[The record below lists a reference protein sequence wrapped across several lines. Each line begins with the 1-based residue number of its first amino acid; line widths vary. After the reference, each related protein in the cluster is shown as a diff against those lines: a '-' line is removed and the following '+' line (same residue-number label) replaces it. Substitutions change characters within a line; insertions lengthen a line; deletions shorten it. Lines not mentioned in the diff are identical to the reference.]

1 MPFEV
6 SGFGN
11 SSNGGFDSKFTKKF
25 DKLTDFGSKKPKP
38 FVPRAFNFE
47 PADAESDSET
57 KFYNR
62 DALWNR
68 WRRGYDLYSIT
79 QTYLGSNSK
88 ERNTRGDFR
97 MYCSFQQFPGVF
109 IPARIFTFPSS
120 STEIDEQVV
129 AIRDTDSFN
138 CYEFGLPIEQVRYLG
153 PIVEGTYSQSGTTL
167 TITKSEHGFLINE
180 NISLV
185 VETGSA
191 VSETVTISAVTQNTI
206 TCTASTSLSTSG
218 NLDFRLSTPFSD
230 LRWTQMRVKVRFI
243 PPTGNFLKD
252 ERMTDR
258 VIERDP
264 GLDATYS
271 QSTTTITVTCAQD
284 HGLNTGN
291 KVFLEVSTGSA
302 VTNLYDV
309 TVINATRFTVTS
321 LTSATTSG
329 NAKVFRRIRGF
340 DYNDYVG
347 YTCTGI
353 DAQNEEILFQRADSY
368 ATKIVNDRPTTITPA
383 HRGFT
388 VGRFLSTEIRYQ
400 CSCSDYLRR
409 ERFNLYKEAT
419 RRQFPS
425 TTITNVKPGQ
435 RQERDGNVVNTR
447 DDVGVYSDFGY
458 VAVNN
463 FYNLPT
469 YEDST
474 EFSYPNLLYYQ
485 ARWCKHIYA
494 AMWSVVHDEGNNP
507 IDITA
512 SYTQNGPVITVS
524 AVNHGLTVNT
534 RVRFEITSG
543 NVLDGEYTVSSVPD
557 ANTFTVIYPFSQTA
571 ILGYCVVRS
580 LKKHE
585 YVGAW
590 LREPSDQPLGIALE
604 RFYDNLEKENSRVR
618 ESAERL
624 STYGYG
630 LPWSGAK
637 EVIGNRNQPEIVG
650 NFNDNIV
657 SMLVTDSIRRDQ
669 GDNVNR
675 DGVTKNSTTNLLLM
689 MQKVFNIDVDLVQDT
704 KMGMLDQ
711 PLTEYTAE
719 FQFGEVEGGRYISG
733 ELVDEGTQSTL
744 DCKTYNPV
752 VEQVIFVDS
761 GLYINN

>member
-6 SGFGN
+6 SGFGD

-47 PADAESDSET
+47 PQDSGFDSET

-62 DALWNR
+62 DSLWSR

-79 QTYLGSNSK
+79 QTYLGANSS

-120 STEIDEQVV
+120 STEIDEQIVG
-129 AIRDTDSFN
+129 IRDTDSFN
-138 CYEFGLPIEQVRYLG
+138 SYEFGLPIQSIRYLG
-153 PIVEGTYSQSGTTL
+153 DAVEGTYSQTGTAI
-167 TITKSEHGFLINE
+167 TITKSDHGFLVNE
-180 NISLV
+180 NVDLLI
-185 VETGSA
+185 ETGSA
-191 VSETVTISAVTQNTI
+191 ISETLTIVSATQNTF
-206 TCTASTSLSTSG
+206 TCTATNSLTTSG
-218 NLDFRLSTPFSD
+218 NLDFRLSTDFDD
-230 LRWTQMRVKVRFI
+230 LRWTEMRAKIRFI
-243 PPTGNFLKD
+243 PPTANFLKD

-264 GLDATYS
+264 GLIATYS
-271 QSTTTITVTCAQD
+271 QLGTTVTVSCSQE
-284 HGLNTGN
+284 HGLSTGN
-291 KVFLEVSTGSA
+291 EVFLRIDSGAT
-302 VTNLYDV
+302 VTSLYTV
-309 TVINATRFTVTS
+309 TVTSVTDFTVTS
-321 LTSATTSG
+321 LASSTTSG
-329 NAKVFRRIRGF
+329 NATVFRRIRGF

-347 YTCTGI
+347 YTVKRI
-353 DAQNEEILFQRADSY
+353 DTQKEEIVFQRADSY
-368 ATKIVNDRPTTITPA
+368 GTKVINDRPTTITPA

-388 VGRFLSTEIRYQ
+388 VGRYLSTEIRYQ
-400 CSCSDYLRR
+400 CSCSDFMRR
-409 ERFNLYKEAT
+409 ERFNLYKEAS
-419 RRQFPS
+419 RRRFPT
-425 TTITNVKPGQ
+425 TTINNVKPGQ
-435 RQERDGNVVNTR
+435 RQDRDGNIINTR

-469 YEDST
+469 YQDGA

-507 IDITA
+507 INITA
-512 SYTQNGPVITVS
+512 AYTQTGPNITVTAS
-524 AVNHGLTVNT
+524 NHNLSVNT
-534 RVRFEITSG
+534 RVRLEITSG

-557 ANTFTVIYPFSQTA
+557 SNSFTVIYPFAQTTS
-571 ILGYCVVRS
+571 GYCVVRS

-590 LREPSDQPLGIALE
+590 LREPNDQPLGIALE
-604 RFYDNLEKENSRVR
+604 RFYDNLEKENDRVR
-618 ESAERL
+618 QSAERL
-624 STYGYG
+624 STFGYG

-637 EVIGNRNQPEIVG
+637 QVIGNRNQPEIVG

-657 SMLVTDSIRRDQ
+657 SMLVTDSIRRNENNEVDRE
-669 GDNVNR
+669 GI
-675 DGVTKNSTTNLLLM
+675 TKNTTTTLLLT
-689 MQKVFNIDVDLVQDT
+689 MQKVFNIDPDLVQDT
-704 KMGMLDQ
+704 RMGMLDQ
-711 PLTEYTAE
+711 PLTEYTAD
-719 FQFGEVEGGRYISG
+719 FQFGEVDGGRYVSA
-733 ELVDEGTQSTL
+733 EVVEDGTASTL
-744 DCKTYNPV
+744 DCKTYSPFL
-752 VEQVIFVDS
+752 EQVIFVDS
-761 GLYINN
+761 GLYINS